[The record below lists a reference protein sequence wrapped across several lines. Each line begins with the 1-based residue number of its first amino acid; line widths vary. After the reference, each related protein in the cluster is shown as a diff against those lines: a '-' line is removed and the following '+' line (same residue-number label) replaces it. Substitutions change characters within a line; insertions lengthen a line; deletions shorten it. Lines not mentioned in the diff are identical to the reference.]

1 MKVIRE
7 IVRNAE
13 MGIQSITNLMSYA
26 ENEDFR
32 KLIMNQQDELR
43 NFYNRA
49 LNQLDCKEQEQAKS
63 GFFEKTMLN
72 AGVSMNAM
80 FNNNLSHLAE
90 MLIDGYIMG
99 VNSVQKCVNELKKD
113 GTEMPSIAG
122 EVIAFYDKCI
132 LALREYL
139 YAKLTVY
146 IT

>member
-1 MKVIRE
+1 MKIYRE
-7 IVRNAE
+7 IVRNTE
-13 MGIQSITNLMSYA
+13 MGIQSIQNLMSHI
-26 ENEDFR
+26 EDEDFR
-32 KLIMNQQDELR
+32 RIVTEQQDGLR

-49 LNQLDCKEQEQAKS
+49 LNQLDCDEQEQAKS
-63 GFFEKTMLN
+63 GFFEKTMLK

-139 YAKLTVY
+139 
-146 IT
+146 